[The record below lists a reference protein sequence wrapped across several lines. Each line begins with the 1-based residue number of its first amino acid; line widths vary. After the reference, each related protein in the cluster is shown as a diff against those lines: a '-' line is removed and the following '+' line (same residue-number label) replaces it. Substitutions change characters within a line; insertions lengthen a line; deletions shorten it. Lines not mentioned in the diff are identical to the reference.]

1 MSTQPPRKG
10 ILLAGGSGTRLY
22 PLTRAVSKHL
32 LPVYDKPLIYYS
44 LTTLMLAGIRDIL
57 IITTPEDQA
66 QFIALLGDGN
76 QWGVHL
82 DYAVQPKPE
91 GLAQAFIIGRDFIA
105 DGPVAL
111 ALGDNIIFGPGLR
124 ARFDRAAA
132 RDHGATL
139 FSYWV
144 NDPRSYGVVTLDAGG
159 KVLGIEEKPA
169 EPKSNY
175 AIIGLYFFDRDVVN
189 IAAAVKPSPRGEL
202 EIVGVIN
209 DYLGRDAL
217 EVELLGRGFAW
228 IDAGTHD
235 DLLEGGAYVHAM
247 EKRQGLKIACPE
259 EVAYTLGFIDAEQ
272 VLVLA
277 APLRNSGYGAYLERL
292 VKEI

>member
-139 FSYWV
+139 FGYWV
-144 NDPRSYGVVTLDAGG
+144 NDPRPYGVVTLDAGG

-235 DLLEGGAYVHAM
+235 DLLEGGAYVHVM